1 MSTVSPSSPP
11 RGGAGDECGCPQESP
26 NPSSPQAASLPCGSP
41 PSEAPWG
48 GLCHY
53 ADKYPYQFTLHFQ
66 RDRVGRARSRAWA
79 SLRLLVENYCP
90 TRLTRSGQTGGYG
103 SRWFLSPGAGA
114 SGLAGGLLGGGRGQG
129 QADPSPPILLQ
140 LEAESGW
147 CHLQEER
154 QEDAGGAGGEAW
166 PLRAL
171 DAAWGEAPAV
181 PGPALVC
188 LLCHRQVTSHQRPL
202 PWTAWKLSLF

>member
-114 SGLAGGLLGGGRGQG
+114 CGLAGGLLRGGRGQG

-166 PLRAL
+166 PL
-171 DAAWGEAPAV
+171 
-181 PGPALVC
+181 
-188 LLCHRQVTSHQRPL
+188 
-202 PWTAWKLSLF
+202 

>member
-1 MSTVSPSSPP
+1 MGFFKAFGRKLLSNKADPFWSDWRLWEQMVP
-11 RGGAGDECGCPQESP
+11 
-26 NPSSPQAASLPCGSP
+26 LP
-41 PSEAPWG
+41 W
-48 GLCHY
+48 
-53 ADKYPYQFTLHFQ
+53 
-66 RDRVGRARSRAWA
+66 SRCQW
-79 SLRLLVENYCP
+79 P
-90 TRLTRSGQTGGYG
+90 
-103 SRWFLSPGAGA
+103 SRWPPQ
-114 SGLAGGLLGGGRGQG
+114 GGGGGQG